1 VSDPQHDGGPADA
14 GLGTHPVTDD
24 PATDPALFDLPPGTR
39 EVPTRVVLLTGASG
53 SGKTSLTRRL
63 GLPVVALDDFY
74 LDHDHPDL
82 PQRFG
87 IVDWDD
93 PRSWDAAGAV
103 AALVDLAR
111 TGHAD
116 VPVYDI
122 PTSRRTGTTHLDVTG
137 SRVVLAEGIF
147 AAEIVAACRAQDVL
161 ADAIC
166 LRRPRLMTF
175 WFRLLRDLAEM
186 RKPPLT
192 LFRRGWGLLR
202 AEPALVRHWVSLG
215 CRALTPAQAEKEIRA
230 LLVRPPA

>member
-1 VSDPQHDGGPADA
+1 MSDPQHDGGPGDA
-14 GLGTHPVTDD
+14 VTRTDPVTAE
-24 PATDPALFDLPPGTR
+24 PFGGPALFDLPPGSR
-39 EVPTRVVLLTGASG
+39 EVPTRIVLLTGASG

-93 PRSWDAAGAV
+93 PRSWDATGAV

-192 LFRRGWGLLR
+192 LFRRGWALLR
-202 AEPALVRHWVSLG
+202 AEPGLVRRWESLG

-230 LLVRPPA
+230 LLLRPSA

>member
-1 VSDPQHDGGPADA
+1 MSDPQPSPSAGTSPAPD
-14 GLGTHPVTDD
+14 HE
-24 PATDPALFDLPPGTR
+24 PALFDLPPGAR
-39 EVPTRVVLLTGASG
+39 ELPTRVVLLTGASG

-74 LDHDHPDL
+74 LDHDHPGL
-82 PQRFG
+82 PRRFG

-93 PRSWDAAGAV
+93 PRSWDAEGAV
-103 AALVDLAR
+103 AALVQLAR

-147 AAEIVAACRAQDVL
+147 AAEIVAACRAEDVL

-166 LRRPRLMTF
+166 LRRNRLVTF

-186 RKPPLT
+186 RKPPVT
-192 LFRRGWGLLR
+192 LVRRGWALLR
-202 AEPALVRHWVSLG
+202 AEPGFVRHWTSLG
-215 CRALTPAQAEKEIRA
+215 CRALSPGQAEKEIRA
-230 LLVRPPA
+230 LLGAPAA

>member
-1 VSDPQHDGGPADA
+1 MSAPSPASDEQ
-14 GLGTHPVTDD
+14 
-24 PATDPALFDLPPGTR
+24 ALFDLPPGSR

-63 GLPVVALDDFY
+63 GLPVVELDDFY
-74 LDHDHPDL
+74 LDHDHPGL

-103 AALVDLAR
+103 TALVELAR
-111 TGHAD
+111 TGHTD

-122 PTSRRTGTTHLDVTG
+122 PTSRRTGTTHVDVTG
-137 SRVVLAEGIF
+137 ARVVLAEGIF
-147 AAEIVAACRAQDVL
+147 AAEIVAACREHDVL

-166 LRRPRLMTF
+166 LRRPRLVTF

-192 LFRRGWGLLR
+192 LVRRGWALLR
-202 AEPALVRHWVSLG
+202 DEPRLVRHWVARG
-215 CRALTPAQAEKEIRA
+215 CRALSPERAEREIRA
-230 LLVRPPA
+230 LLR

>member
-1 VSDPQHDGGPADA
+1 MSDP
-14 GLGTHPVTDD
+14 TPVPDD
-24 PATDPALFDLPPGTR
+24 PAATTPAAPGVEPALFDLPPGSR
-39 EVPTRVVLLTGASG
+39 ELPTRVVLLTGASG

-63 GLPVVALDDFY
+63 GLPVVELDDFY
-74 LDHDHPDL
+74 LDHDHPGL

-93 PRSWDAAGAV
+93 PRSWDADGAV
-103 AALVDLAR
+103 AALVALAR

-122 PTSRRTGTTHLDVTG
+122 PTSRRTGTTHVDVTG

-147 AAEIVAACRAQDVL
+147 AAEIVAACRDQDVL

-166 LRRPRLMTF
+166 LRRPRLLTF
-175 WFRLLRDLAEM
+175 WFRLLRDLGEM

-192 LFRRGWGLLR
+192 LLRRGWGLLR
-202 AEPALVRHWVSLG
+202 AEPGFVRHWVSLG
-215 CRALTPAQAEKEIRA
+215 CRALSPAQAEKEIRS
-230 LLVRPPA
+230 LLRR

>member
-1 VSDPQHDGGPADA
+1 MSDPQHDGGPGDA
-14 GLGTHPVTDD
+14 VTRTDPVTAD
-24 PATDPALFDLPPGTR
+24 PVGGPALFDLPPGSR
-39 EVPTRVVLLTGASG
+39 EVPTRIVLLTGASG

-93 PRSWDAAGAV
+93 PRSWDATGAV

-122 PTSRRTGTTHLDVTG
+122 PTSRRTGETRLVLDG
-137 SRVVLAEGIF
+137 EPVVVAEGIF
-147 AAEIVAACRAQDVL
+147 AAEIVADLRREDVL
-161 ADAIC
+161 ADALC
-166 LRRPRLMTF
+166 LVRPRLTTF
-175 WFRLLRDLAEM
+175 WFRLLRDLGEG
-186 RKPPLT
+186 RKAPTT
-192 LFRRGWGLLR
+192 LVRRGLALMR
-202 AEPALVRHWVSLG
+202 HEPELISGWVAKG
-215 CRALTPAQAEKEIRA
+215 CRDLSPAAAEQTVRRLARQA
-230 LLVRPPA
+230 

>member
-1 VSDPQHDGGPADA
+1 MSTDHAPRA
-14 GLGTHPVTDD
+14 GASRATRPD
-24 PATDPALFDLPPGTR
+24 PAPSAPDPARP
-39 EVPTRVVLLTGASG
+39 VVAVDHV
-53 SGKTSLTRRL
+53 TRRF
-63 GLPVVALDDFY
+63 GTVVALDDFY

-111 TGHAD
+111 TGHTD

-230 LLVRPPA
+230 MLVRPST

>member
-1 VSDPQHDGGPADA
+1 VSDP
-14 GLGTHPVTDD
+14 TPVPDD
-24 PATDPALFDLPPGTR
+24 PAATTPAAAGVEPALFDLPPGSR
-39 EVPTRVVLLTGASG
+39 ELPTRVLLLTGASG

-63 GLPVVALDDFY
+63 GLPVVELDDFY
-74 LDHDHPDL
+74 LDHDHPGL

-93 PRSWDAAGAV
+93 PRSWDADGAV
-103 AALVDLAR
+103 AALVALAR

-122 PTSRRTGTTHLDVTG
+122 PTSRRTGTTHVDVTG

-147 AAEIVAACRAQDVL
+147 AAEIVAACRDQDVL

-166 LRRPRLMTF
+166 LRRPRLLTF
-175 WFRLLRDLAEM
+175 WFRLLRDLGEM

-192 LFRRGWGLLR
+192 LLRRGWGLLR
-202 AEPALVRHWVSLG
+202 AEPGFVRHWVSLG
-215 CRALTPAQAEKEIRA
+215 CRALSPAQAEKEIRS
-230 LLVRPPA
+230 LLRR

>member
-1 VSDPQHDGGPADA
+1 VSDPSPASDEQ
-14 GLGTHPVTDD
+14 
-24 PATDPALFDLPPGTR
+24 ALFDLPPGSR

-63 GLPVVALDDFY
+63 GLPVVELDDSY
-74 LDHDHPDL
+74 LDHDHPGL
-82 PQRFG
+82 PHRFG

-103 AALVDLAR
+103 AALVELAR
-111 TGHAD
+111 TGHTD

-122 PTSRRTGTTHLDVTG
+122 PTSRRTGTAHVDVTG
-137 SRVVLAEGIF
+137 ARVVLAEGIF
-147 AAEIVAACRAQDVL
+147 AAEIVAACQEHDVL

-166 LRRPRLMTF
+166 LRRPRVVTF

-192 LFRRGWGLLR
+192 LVRRGWALLR
-202 AEPALVRHWVSLG
+202 EEPRLVRHWVSLG
-215 CRALTPAQAEKEIRA
+215 CRALSPERAEKEIRA
-230 LLVRPPA
+230 LLR

>member
-1 VSDPQHDGGPADA
+1 MSDPQHDDA
-14 GLGTHPVTDD
+14 GPVETGTSPVTDD
-24 PATDPALFDLPPGTR
+24 LGTDPALFDLPPGSR
-39 EVPTRVVLLTGASG
+39 EVPTRIVLLTGASG

-74 LDHDHPDL
+74 LDHDHAGL
-82 PQRFG
+82 PMRFG

-93 PRSWDAAGAV
+93 PRSWDARGAV
-103 AALVDLAR
+103 TALVDLAR

-122 PTSRRTGTTHLDVTG
+122 PTSTRTGTTHLDVTG

-147 AAEIVAACRAQDVL
+147 AAEIVAALRTEDVL

-166 LRRPRLMTF
+166 LRRNRLVTF

-230 LLVRPPA
+230 RLVRPST